1 VRHRSANKINKD
13 AAKFWLITLAQF
25 QMFGTQPTF
34 TQVPPSS
41 LASISAHFWPY
52 IAARLMEAIPPLP
65 PPMAM

>member
-1 VRHRSANKINKD
+1 MPHD
-13 AAKFWLITLAQF
+13 F
-25 QMFGTQPTF
+25 FGTQPTL
-34 TQVPPSS
+34 TQVPPRS